1 MKNKKKIVYG
11 ILGIVL
17 VIVATIV
24 AVLVM
29 GQEENSTVAIPEK
42 ESPYKVERDE
52 SVNAN
57 EVIDKFNENIDK
69 INGEK

>member
-17 VIVATIV
+17 VIAAIII
-24 AVLVM
+24 AMLVLR
-29 GQEENSTVAIPEK
+29 QEENTVVVHEK

-69 INGEK
+69 INGEE